1 MASKAQRTELRTT
14 ERRGEMAHFTMYD
27 IELAN
32 RQAGFHWFDPSSKR
46 FFRSRYGQTVY
57 HGPGGIYFVSSEQF
71 EGSMGNRAERLFTV
85 RLFDPETGN
94 VGTVGA
100 FNVLTRHR
108 AHALAVKCVAG
119 KVEARRED
127 ENIREYEERISLFS

>member
-1 MASKAQRTELRTT
+1 MQT
-14 ERRGEMAHFTMYD
+14 FTMYD

-32 RQAGFHWFDPSSKR
+32 RQAGFHWFEPSSKR

-71 EGSMGNRAERLFTV
+71 EGSSGNRAERLFTV
-85 RLFDPETGN
+85 RRFESETGN

-100 FNVLTRHR
+100 FNVLKRHR
-108 AHALAVKCVAG
+108 AHALAVKCAAG
-119 KVEARRED
+119 KVEPRRD
-127 ENIREYEERISLFS
+127 NENINEYEERVGLNS